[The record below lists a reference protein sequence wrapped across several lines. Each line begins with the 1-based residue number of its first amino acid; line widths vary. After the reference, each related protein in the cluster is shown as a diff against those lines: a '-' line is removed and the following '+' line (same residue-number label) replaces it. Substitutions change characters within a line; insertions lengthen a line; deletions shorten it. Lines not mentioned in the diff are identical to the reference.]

1 MTVADR
7 MRKTLV
13 ETKTVSVQLEQ
24 FALDTENKQAKQ
36 LYRVLARKSGDIAS
50 VLQTRI
56 LALEQEEEQYKS

>member
-7 MRKTLV
+7 LRQTFV
-13 ETKTVSVQLEQ
+13 QTKSISVQLEQ
-24 FALDTENKQAKQ
+24 FALDTENKQAEQ
-36 LYRVLARKSGDIAS
+36 LYRVLAKKSADVAS